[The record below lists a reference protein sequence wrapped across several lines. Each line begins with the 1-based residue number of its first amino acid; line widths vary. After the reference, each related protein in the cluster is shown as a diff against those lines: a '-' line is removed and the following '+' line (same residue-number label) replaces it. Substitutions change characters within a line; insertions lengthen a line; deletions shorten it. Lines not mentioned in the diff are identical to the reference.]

1 MFWSSYHTSTLLS
14 FFNYTFSLSNYTLS
28 YSLLKR
34 IGFWDKCPDAIGE
47 DFHMVQKAF
56 WKTDGQVIAKP
67 IYTAFNQLN
76 IQTGN
81 GYL

>member
-1 MFWSSYHTSTLLS
+1 M
-14 FFNYTFSLSNYTLS
+14 
-28 YSLLKR
+28 KR

-47 DFHMVQKAF
+47 DFHMIQKAF